1 MDRGAWET
9 AIKQEVVNEV
19 RRLLVIDKDDRTS
32 RRHGQQE
39 IEEAI
44 PLLRLV
50 NEQNLAHISMV
61 TYM

>member
-44 PLLRLV
+44 PLHRLV